1 MSNRSCSMLTQVV
14 GLFTLSQG
22 SPSSFQSA
30 GADPP
35 LLKCNWSAEEVVGLW
50 TLKMVDPLSTQY
62 FLIQLQVGINHFF
75 LNSLTNEKGVSNKKI
90 VTMHSSITIFAY
102 FIYFKS
108 LSDLSLRLFWDLS
121 EISRG
126 GGGGVGILNLGSEM
140 R

>member
-1 MSNRSCSMLTQVV
+1 MSNQSYSVLTQAV

-22 SPSSFQSA
+22 SRSSFQSA

-126 GGGGVGILNLGSEM
+126 GGGVGILNLGSEM

>member
-22 SPSSFQSA
+22 SPSTFQSA

-50 TLKMVDPLSTQY
+50 TLKMVDPFSTQY

-102 FIYFKS
+102 FIYFKG

-126 GGGGVGILNLGSEM
+126 GGG
-140 R
+140 

>member
-22 SPSSFQSA
+22 SPSTFQSA

-102 FIYFKS
+102 FIYFKG

-126 GGGGVGILNLGSEM
+126 GGG
-140 R
+140 